1 MLPDAPDSAGFI
13 TPSATPPQPPT
24 GTGVGKHLLTQ
35 MGSGRLAGACVSPQT
50 LMLSSSWMGDTR
62 PREMYPLGHTCPEP
76 VARSRR
82 DVRQCHVQPEQPK
95 SRRVQ
100 NPPPGLSPPSPA
112 GRQRPLCQFPEQTR
126 LCGAAHPGASHSPAR
141 RWQSPGSLR
150 GWHTGLTNSFIPK
163 EGTGGGGTKR
173 GTQRGCCSP
182 PWARALIQSRPQ
194 RRKAAPPHPCSVG
207 SQGLA
212 ARRYRAVRK
221 DRAPLLIAHGA

>member
-126 LCGAAHPGASHSPAR
+126 LCGAAHPGASHSPVR

-163 EGTGGGGTKR
+163 EGTGGGGDKAGDTKWVLQPPL
-173 GTQRGCCSP
+173 GQGSDTEPATEEKGCSP
-182 PWARALIQSRPQ
+182 PSLQ
-194 RRKAAPPHPCSVG
+194 CG
-207 SQGLA
+207 
-212 ARRYRAVRK
+212 
-221 DRAPLLIAHGA
+221 